1 MTQRSIHDTAAMIMH
16 HTAIYTWLTMQSLV
30 FTANMRVLTVQWFA
44 LRRWHMA
51 HVILLTLALKHFE
64 STRETCNELMQLY
77 LINNCQCEKII
88 L

>member
-51 HVILLTLALKHFE
+51 HVILLTALVRKFE
-64 STRETCNELMQLY
+64 LVTWA
-77 LINNCQCEKII
+77 CQK